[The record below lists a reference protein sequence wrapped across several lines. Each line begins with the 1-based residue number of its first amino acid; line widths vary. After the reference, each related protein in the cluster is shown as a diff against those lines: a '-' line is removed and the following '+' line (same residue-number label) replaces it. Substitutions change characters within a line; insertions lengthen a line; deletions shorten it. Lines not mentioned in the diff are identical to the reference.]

1 MKIDAVIF
9 DLDGTVIAD
18 EDEYGKAFAKVLSQF
33 GIKVESMYPHVGG
46 IGVEENWIIFLQKYN
61 IKTNKTVEELAN
73 ETQDE
78 YVKLISRIT
87 LKQGFKEFI
96 EMLTQ
101 ADIKIALAT
110 SNTWNI
116 VGKLFDLLNLEEF
129 FDYVTTGEEVGR
141 KKPDPQIFLLTADKI
156 GVLAENCLVI
166 EDSPAGIDAARAAK
180 MKVVA
185 IARNEEHKKSLKKAD
200 LIVED
205 FSEISSEM
213 LVNLE

>member
-166 EDSPAGIDAARAAK
+166 ED
-180 MKVVA
+180 
-185 IARNEEHKKSLKKAD
+185 
-200 LIVED
+200 
-205 FSEISSEM
+205 
-213 LVNLE
+213 